1 MEEVLYRSHLIYAR
15 AERTA
20 CLDYW
25 VPVARVSWDEKG
37 APRHGVLDGR
47 SAWCKCEEEA
57 TLRALT
63 MAKRWIDDRQRGLND
78 PITIQA
84 AGDAASVSGS

>member
-1 MEEVLYRSHLIYAR
+1 MEAIFYRYHLIYAR

-25 VPVARVSWDEKG
+25 MPVARVSWDETG
-37 APRHGVLDGR
+37 APRQSVLSGH
-47 SAWCKCEEEA
+47 SAWCKSEQEA
-57 TLRALT
+57 ALYALT
-63 MAKRWIDDRQRGLND
+63 MAKRWIDEHRRKLDD
-78 PITIQA
+78 AVTIQA